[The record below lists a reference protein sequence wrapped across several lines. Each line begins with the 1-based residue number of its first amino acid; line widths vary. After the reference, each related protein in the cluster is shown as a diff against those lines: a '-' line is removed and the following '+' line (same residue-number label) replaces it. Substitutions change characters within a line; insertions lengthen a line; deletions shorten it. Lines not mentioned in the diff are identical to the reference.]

1 MPQRFT
7 FHFEPHKGWMND
19 PNGLIYYQD
28 GTMLFFQH
36 NPHEPVW
43 GPMHWGMLSVRT
55 CCTGKSCPSRCFPI
69 SPMKMIRD
77 AFLALLWSG
86 MASCT
91 CSIRPYQATGANAV
105 RSGQPRQQSL

>member
-19 PNGLIYYQD
+19 PNGLIYYQ
-28 GTMLFFQH
+28 GRYHAFFQH

-43 GPMHWGMLSVRT
+43 GPMHWGHAVSQDLLH
-55 CCTGKSCPSRCFPI
+55 CFPI

-77 AFLALLWSG
+77 AFPALLWSG
-86 MASCT
+86 TVFCT
-91 CSIRPYQATGANAV
+91 CSIRPYPSNWGR
-105 RSGQPRQQSL
+105 RSA